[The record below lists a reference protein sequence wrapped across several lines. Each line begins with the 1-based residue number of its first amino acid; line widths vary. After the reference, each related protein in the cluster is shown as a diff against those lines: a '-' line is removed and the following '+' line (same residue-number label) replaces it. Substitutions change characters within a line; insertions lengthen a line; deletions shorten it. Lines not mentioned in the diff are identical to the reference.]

1 MSRLTGTVA
10 LLVLLGATLTCRDGT
25 GPVAGVLKVDLTT
38 PNSGGDGAILLTVT
52 GPAAL
57 TSATPGTGLRLFA
70 QRLGTTTRFA
80 LTGTLAQGT
89 ILTIGVP
96 NLGQA
101 SQYVATVQSVAA
113 RSYDLRSIAGYSLTV
128 SQ

>member
-10 LLVLLGATLTCRDGT
+10 LLVLVGAALTCRDST
-25 GPVAGVLKVDLTT
+25 GPVAGTLKVDLTT

-70 QRLGTTTRFA
+70 QPLGTTTRFA

-89 ILTIGVP
+89 ILTIGVT

>member
-10 LLVLLGATLTCRDGT
+10 LLVLVSAALTCREST
-25 GPVAGVLKVDLTT
+25 GPVAGMLKVDLTS

-70 QRLGTTTRFA
+70 QPLGMTTRFA

-89 ILTIGVP
+89 ILTIGVTS
-96 NLGQA
+96 LAQA

>member
-10 LLVLLGATLTCRDGT
+10 LLVLLGATLTCRDST

-70 QRLGTTTRFA
+70 QPLGTTTRFA

-89 ILTIGVP
+89 ILTIGVT

>member
-1 MSRLTGTVA
+1 MSRSAGAAA
-10 LLVLLGATLTCRDGT
+10 LLVLVSAALTCREST
-25 GPVAGVLKVDLTT
+25 GPVAGMLKVDLTT

-52 GPAAL
+52 GPAVL
-57 TSATPGTGLRLFA
+57 TSATPGTELRLFA
-70 QRLGTTTRFA
+70 QPLGTTTRFA

-113 RSYDLRSIAGYSLTV
+113 RSYDLRALAGYSLTV